1 MSISVPNRS
10 LKPFLSQSPVSSPI
24 ASDKGHR
31 SVAGLLIAFG
41 PLGQY
46 SLSAALPAEAPLG
59 LLDCLLP
66 PQVRQCATPAH
77 LLCEHS
83 SGVWCV
89 QISSFISSSQ
99 CFRKC
104 EETSIFGAWGCWKLE
119 KGGAARETLEIV
131 QGQSQSDSEP
141 SSLDFYGPLALIP
154 VLQEKKMEAG
164 RVWYLLI
171 ISIRVIRE
179 AVPPPFFPR
188 ALQGLQ
194 KIRLTYLCIYIYM
207 YIKKYS
213 AFQAFTTIN
222 PLWGKPRSDL
232 GPELVPRP

>member
-131 QGQSQSDSEP
+131 QGQS
-141 SSLDFYGPLALIP
+141 P
-154 VLQEKKMEAG
+154 VWL
-164 RVWYLLI
+164 
-171 ISIRVIRE
+171 
-179 AVPPPFFPR
+179 R
-188 ALQGLQ
+188 ALFSGFLWSTGPYSCFTREKNGSREGVVFINYLYQGHTRGSAPTLLPSCPAGSPEN
-194 KIRLTYLCIYIYM
+194 KTHLLMYIYL
-207 YIKKYS
+207 YVHK
-213 AFQAFTTIN
+213 
-222 PLWGKPRSDL
+222 
-232 GPELVPRP
+232 EV